1 MKKKIVILLLIV
13 ISLVGLTACSKKE
26 KSDALKF
33 KEEYEKINNEKTS
46 YGTINREVSIS
57 KDNPFIYKSAEEI
70 NEMIENKETF
80 AVYFGFASCPWCRS
94 VIETLIETAKEKGLD
109 TIYYVDVYD
118 IRDQLKLDDNGS
130 VIVDRKGTDAYYKL
144 LENLDSILTD
154 YNLTDS
160 DNNSVA
166 TGEKRIYAPNVVS
179 IINGKASLLATGIS
193 EKQTDPYA
201 ELTPEI
207 KKDTKDAFIKVI
219 NQVLHPNI
227 CTPDGC

>member
-80 AVYFGFASCPWCRS
+80 AVYFGFAACPWCRS

-130 VIVDRKGTDAYYKL
+130 VVVDRKGSDAYYKL
-144 LENLDSILTD
+144 LENLDNVLTD
-154 YNLTDS
+154 YTLTDS

-166 TGEKRIYAPNVVS
+166 TGEKRIFAPNVVS

-207 KKDTKDAFIKVI
+207 KKDTKDAFVKVI

>member
-1 MKKKIVILLLIV
+1 MKKKIVIILLIV

-80 AVYFGFASCPWCRS
+80 AVYFGFATCPWCRS

-130 VIVDRKGTDAYYKL
+130 VVVDRKGSDAYYKL
-144 LENLDSILTD
+144 LENLDNVLTD
-154 YNLTDS
+154 YTLTDS

-166 TGEKRIYAPNVVS
+166 TGEKRIFAPNVVS

-207 KKDTKDAFIKVI
+207 RKDTKDAFVKVI

>member
-80 AVYFGFASCPWCRS
+80 AVYFGFATCPWCRS

-130 VIVDRKGTDAYYKL
+130 VVVDRKGSDAYYKL

-154 YNLTDS
+154 YTLTDS
-160 DNNSVA
+160 DNNSVT
-166 TGEKRIYAPNVVS
+166 TGEKRIFAPNVVS

>member
-13 ISLVGLTACSKKE
+13 ISLAGLTACSKKE

-80 AVYFGFASCPWCRS
+80 AVYFGFAACPWCRS

-118 IRDQLKLDDNGS
+118 IRDQLKLDDNGG
-130 VIVDRKGTDAYYKL
+130 VVVDRKGSDAYYKL
-144 LENLDSILTD
+144 LENLDNVLTD
-154 YNLTDS
+154 YTLTDS

-166 TGEKRIYAPNVVS
+166 TGEKRIFAPNVVS

-193 EKQTDPYA
+193 EKQTAPYA
-201 ELTPEI
+201 VLTPEI
-207 KKDTKDAFIKVI
+207 KKDTKDAFVKVI

>member
-57 KDNPFIYKSAEEI
+57 KNNPFIYKSAEEI

>member
-1 MKKKIVILLLIV
+1 MKKKIVIILLIV

-80 AVYFGFASCPWCRS
+80 AVYFGFATCPWCRS
-94 VIETLIETAKEKGLD
+94 VIETLIEIAKEKGLD

-118 IRDQLKLDDNGS
+118 IRGQLKLDDNGS
-130 VIVDRKGTDAYYKL
+130 VVVDRKGSDAYYKL
-144 LENLDSILTD
+144 LENLDNVLTD
-154 YNLTDS
+154 YTLTDS

-166 TGEKRIYAPNVVS
+166 TGEKRIFAPNVVS

-201 ELTPEI
+201 VLTPEI
-207 KKDTKDAFIKVI
+207 KKDTKDAFVKVI

>member
-1 MKKKIVILLLIV
+1 MKKKIVILLLVV

-80 AVYFGFASCPWCRS
+80 AVYFGFAACPWCRS

-130 VIVDRKGTDAYYKL
+130 VVVDRKGSDAYYKL
-144 LENLDSILTD
+144 LENLDNVLTD
-154 YNLTDS
+154 YTLTDS
-160 DNNSVA
+160 DNNSVT
-166 TGEKRIYAPNVVS
+166 TGEKRIFAPNVVS

-193 EKQTDPYA
+193 EKQTDPYT

>member
-13 ISLVGLTACSKKE
+13 ISLVSLTACSKKE

-46 YGTINREVSIS
+46 YGTINREVTIS

-80 AVYFGFASCPWCRS
+80 AVYFGFAACPWCRS

-130 VIVDRKGTDAYYKL
+130 VVVARKGSAAYYKL
-144 LENLDSILTD
+144 LENLDSVLTD
-154 YNLTDS
+154 YTLTDS
-160 DNNSVA
+160 DNNSVS
-166 TGEKRIYAPNVVS
+166 TGEKRIFAPNVVS

>member
-13 ISLVGLTACSKKE
+13 ISLAGLTACSKKE

-80 AVYFGFASCPWCRS
+80 AVYFGFAACPWCRS

-130 VIVDRKGTDAYYKL
+130 VVVDRKGSDAYYKL
-144 LENLDSILTD
+144 LENLDNVLTD
-154 YNLTDS
+154 YTLTDS

-166 TGEKRIYAPNVVS
+166 TGKKRIFAPNVVS

-193 EKQTDPYA
+193 EKQTDPYTV
-201 ELTPEI
+201 LTPEI
-207 KKDTKDAFIKVI
+207 KKDTKDAFVKVI

>member
-13 ISLVGLTACSKKE
+13 ISLAGLTACSKKE
-26 KSDALKF
+26 KSDTLKF

-80 AVYFGFASCPWCRS
+80 AVYFGFAACPWCRS

-130 VIVDRKGTDAYYKL
+130 VVVDRKGSDAYYKL
-144 LENLDSILTD
+144 LENLDNVLTD
-154 YNLTDS
+154 YTLTDS

-166 TGEKRIYAPNVVS
+166 TGEKRIFAPNVVS

-201 ELTPEI
+201 VLTPEI
-207 KKDTKDAFIKVI
+207 KKDTKDAFVKVI

>member
-13 ISLVGLTACSKKE
+13 ISLAGLTACSKKE

-80 AVYFGFASCPWCRS
+80 AVYFGFAACPWCRS

-130 VIVDRKGTDAYYKL
+130 VVVDRKGSDAYYKL
-144 LENLDSILTD
+144 LENLDNVLTD
-154 YNLTDS
+154 YTLTDS

-166 TGEKRIYAPNVVS
+166 TGEKRIFAPNVVS

-193 EKQTDPYA
+193 EKQTDPYTV
-201 ELTPEI
+201 LTPEI
-207 KKDTKDAFIKVI
+207 KKDTKDAFVKVI

>member
-80 AVYFGFASCPWCRS
+80 AVYFGFAACPWCRS

-130 VIVDRKGTDAYYKL
+130 VVVDRKGSDAYYKL
-144 LENLDSILTD
+144 LENLDNVLTD
-154 YNLTDS
+154 YTLTDS

-166 TGEKRIYAPNVVS
+166 TGEKRIFAPNVVS

-201 ELTPEI
+201 KLTPEI
-207 KKDTKDAFIKVI
+207 KKDTKDAFVKVI